1 LPTALTV
8 AFLTELAVLTKTFFF
23 FVWRLCRLALLS
35 SSSTSSAACK
45 TSDSGFVQIVPKK
58 SGDADKLAKELNAKD
73 SVWKTYVA
81 PRPVPAM
88 PSGTAAGSRNLKEW
102 NESSERVNSLT
113 F

>member
-1 LPTALTV
+1 V
-8 AFLTELAVLTKTFFF
+8 VSFK
-23 FVWRLCRLALLS
+23 S
-35 SSSTSSAACK
+35 Y
-45 TSDSGFVQIVPKK
+45 QKK

-88 PSGTAAGSRNLKEW
+88 PSGAAAGSRNLKEL